1 MIYKPL
7 IESKELILLRIINN
21 RMNTSAKEKQ
31 YYYNQEKGFEG
42 EKLFATSIEKLSND
56 WIIIHDLLLEY
67 HNTLFQIDTL
77 LIAQAHIYLFE
88 VKNFEGD
95 YYLDGDKLL
104 TLSEVEVKNPL
115 LQLKRSASL
124 LRQLLQKAGITLP
137 IEANV
142 VFINPEFTLYQTPK
156 NVPVIFPTQ
165 LTKFLEKIEKNPS
178 KLNKNHLN
186 LAKQLVA
193 MHITESPFSNLP
205 EYTYDGLKKGMTC
218 LGCGG
223 FLTSLNRLNL
233 ICKKCGCIES
243 VDSAVLRSIEE
254 FRMLFPERKVT
265 TNVVYDWCG
274 GIGTEKTIRRLLT
287 KHYQQQGYGRFTYFV
302 PLK

>member
-31 YYYNQEKGFEG
+31 YYYNLEKGFEG
-42 EKLFATSIEKLSND
+42 EKLFAASIEKLSND
-56 WIIIHDLLLEY
+56 RIIIHDLLLEY
-67 HNTLFQIDTL
+67 NNTLFQIDTL
-77 LIAQAHIYLFE
+77 LIAQTHIYLFE

-95 YYLDGDKLL
+95 YYLEGDKLL
-104 TLSEVEVKNPL
+104 TFSEIEVKNPL
-115 LQLKRSASL
+115 LQLQRSASL

-142 VFINPEFTLYQTPK
+142 VFVNPEFTLYQTPK

-178 KLNKNHLN
+178 KLNQKHHN
-186 LAKQLVA
+186 LAKKLVA
-193 MHITESPFSNLP
+193 MHITDSPFSNLP
-205 EYTYDGLKKGMTC
+205 AYTYDGLKKGMTC

-223 FLTSLNRLNL
+223 VFCNLNRINL
-233 ICKKCGCIES
+233 ICKKCGCCET
-243 VDSAVLRSIEE
+243 VDSAVLRNIEE
-254 FRMLFPERKVT
+254 FRLLFPERKLT

-274 GIGTEKTIRRLLT
+274 GIGPKKQIKRILATNFKQIGD
-287 KHYQQQGYGRFTYFV
+287 KRFTYYV
-302 PLK
+302 KE